1 MFSTT
6 KVGSSKQHLK
16 SVHAKIKTNQEEC
29 VYFLLAAHTRQ
40 HSRAT
45 LDDLLSS
52 NWPRIPQRRTEVA
65 WELKVCDTLWRPAHY
80 DFREKVNYKT
90 GELDI
95 QKYLA
100 R

>member
-6 KVGSSKQHLK
+6 KVGSSKQLLK

-52 NWPRIPQRRTEVA
+52 N
-65 WELKVCDTLWRPAHY
+65 
-80 DFREKVNYKT
+80 
-90 GELDI
+90 
-95 QKYLA
+95 
-100 R
+100 